1 MNSNEKPVLL
11 LSVIFF
17 IGAIAIFFYLVLPLY
32 SGKGGF
38 SEKEKGY
45 EAKTA
50 ELNNLK
56 NYHASIIS
64 AYKELEKNNWEQIK
78 EKIDVNFSS
87 NDPMF
92 LPKMYSFF
100 QDRCIANGMNL
111 GSISGSTSWNIK
123 DNTQSP
129 GGSSERIKK
138 NQFNLSLSG
147 SYASFK
153 ILLADLESQAL
164 LTNVT
169 ELSFSTQAS
178 VSSSKNGKVASGSM
192 PFSLTLM
199 VPSY

>member
-1 MNSNEKPVLL
+1 MNSNEKPILL

-45 EAKTA
+45 ESKTA

-64 AYKELEKNNWEQIK
+64 AYKELEAAGWEQIK
-78 EKIDVNFSS
+78 EKVNINFLS

-111 GSISGSTSWNIK
+111 GSISGSASWDLK
-123 DNTQSP
+123 DTVQSP
-129 GGSSERIKK
+129 EGSSGRVKK

-164 LTNVT
+164 LASVT
-169 ELSFSTQAS
+169 ELGFSTQAS
-178 VSSSKNGKVASGSM
+178 VSSSKDGKVVSGSM
-192 PFSLTLM
+192 PFNLTLA